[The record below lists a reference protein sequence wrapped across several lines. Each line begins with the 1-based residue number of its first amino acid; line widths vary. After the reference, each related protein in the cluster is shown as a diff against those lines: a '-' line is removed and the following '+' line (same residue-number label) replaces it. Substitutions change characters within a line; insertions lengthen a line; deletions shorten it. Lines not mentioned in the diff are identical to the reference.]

1 MSSRLRRRRH
11 AILGVAFAL
20 GGAGALAIACSSDD
34 EGPLPPEF
42 GTEGGT
48 TQPDTGDTDV
58 PDATGVDATIGP
70 FSCTSIDASSLVL
83 CDDFESQSEP
93 LFGFDLKTLVAD
105 GGSTISLSD
114 EGGAGNA
121 TRVLDVSLTQ
131 KTDAG
136 QSAFLTRNLPD
147 AGAPDSF
154 LHYEVELDFRVVG
167 TASLAYVALGGLQ
180 FPGAAIKEHGFA
192 VYDGNVF
199 ARLVPKDFAVKDD
212 KSLWHH
218 ARIVLDRPMG
228 STVSSFTTTI
238 TVDGTVVDN
247 VGGVDPG
254 TTGGS
259 KVRIGGFS
267 TSPTAAGSMH
277 AQYDNVVIRRW

>member
-1 MSSRLRRRRH
+1 VRARVI
-11 AILGVAFAL
+11 ILGVTIAL
-20 GGAGALAIACSSDD
+20 GAAGVLAIACSSSDD
-34 EGPLPPEF
+34 EALPPKF
-42 GTEGGT
+42 VTEGGPIEH
-48 TQPDTGDTDV
+48 PDSGS
-58 PDATGVDATIGP
+58 DASSDGSVVDSSVGP
-70 FSCTSIDASSLVL
+70 FSCKTIDASSLVL
-83 CDDFESQSEP
+83 CDDFESESAP
-93 LFGFDLKTLVAD
+93 LFGFDLKTLTAD
-105 GGSTISLSD
+105 AGSTIGLSD
-114 EGGAGNA
+114 DGGAGNT
-121 TRVLDVSLTQ
+121 TRVLDISLTQ
-131 KTDAG
+131 KADAG
-136 QSAFLTRNLPD
+136 QSATLTKNLPD

-180 FPGAAIKEHGFA
+180 FPGGLIKEHGFA

-218 ARIVLDRPMG
+218 ARIVLDRPKG

-238 TVDGTVVDN
+238 TIDGTTVDN

-259 KVRIGGFS
+259 KVRIGGFN
-267 TSPTAAGSMH
+267 TANTAAGSMH

>member
-1 MSSRLRRRRH
+1 MR
-11 AILGVAFAL
+11 AGFVIVGVTFAL
-20 GGAGALAIACSSDD
+20 GAAGVLAIACSSDD
-34 EGPLPPEF
+34 DGAEPPKF
-42 GTEGGT
+42 VTEGGPIDR
-48 TQPDTGDTDV
+48 PDSGREAAADGSDV
-58 PDATGVDATIGP
+58 DSSTGP
-70 FSCTSIDASSLVL
+70 FSCKTLDASSLVL
-83 CDDFESQSEP
+83 CDDFETESAP
-93 LFGFDLKTLVAD
+93 LFGFDLTTIAAD
-105 GGSTISLSD
+105 AGSSIGLSND
-114 EGGAGNA
+114 SGTGNA

-131 KTDAG
+131 KADAG
-136 QSAFLTRNLPD
+136 RSAYVTKNLPD

-180 FPGAAIKEHGFA
+180 FPGGLIKEHGFA

-218 ARIVLDRPMG
+218 ARIVLDRPKG

-238 TVDGTVVDN
+238 TVDGTTVDN

-254 TTGGS
+254 ATGGS
-259 KVRIGGFS
+259 KVRIGGFN
-267 TSPTAAGSMH
+267 TGTAAGSMH
-277 AQYDNVVIRRW
+277 AQYDNVVVRRW